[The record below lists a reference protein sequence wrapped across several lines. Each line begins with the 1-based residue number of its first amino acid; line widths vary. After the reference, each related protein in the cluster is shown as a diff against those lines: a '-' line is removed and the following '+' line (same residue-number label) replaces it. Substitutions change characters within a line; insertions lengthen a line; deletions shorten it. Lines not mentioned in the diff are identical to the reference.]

1 MNASAGRDSTR
12 ERIVAAA
19 VAEFSRHGVAGS
31 RVERIA
37 KAAKTSKE
45 RVYAHF
51 GNKEALYAHVAEQQ
65 LSAVAEATRMDPAD
79 LPGYAGR
86 VYDHFAAHPDRFR
99 LMSWGRLEPGDGSA
113 RPDDPV
119 RRAVR
124 GKVELLR
131 DAQRAGLLEPGW
143 DPLDILV
150 LVDRIATA
158 WAAQREPGPGPGPDG
173 PEPRE
178 LLAARRAAVVD
189 AVRRLFP
196 PASDGGHGTGR

>member
-1 MNASAGRDSTR
+1 MKSPAGRDSTR
-12 ERIVAAA
+12 ERITAAA
-19 VAEFSRHGVAGS
+19 VAEFSRYGVAGS

-51 GNKEALYAHVAEQQ
+51 GSKEALYAHVAGQE
-65 LSAVAEATRMDPAD
+65 LTAVAEATRLDPAD

-86 VYDHFAAHPDRFR
+86 VHDYFTAHPDRFR
-99 LMSWGRLEPGDGSA
+99 LMSWGRLDPDA
-113 RPDDPV
+113 AARRPDDPV
-119 RRAVR
+119 RQSVD

-150 LVDRIATA
+150 LVDRIATS
-158 WAAQREPGPGPGPDG
+158 WAARHEAVPAADERER
-173 PEPRE
+173 RE
-178 LLAARRAAVVD
+178 FLAARRAAVVD

-196 PASDGGHGTGR
+196 PASGAGEGADR